1 MTTIWLDGKWLDRD
15 TATISVFDHG
25 LLYGDGIF
33 EGIRVYNG
41 RVFRLGEH
49 VDRLYASARAI
60 NLDIGMKREDFT
72 ALVEEA
78 VKRSGLRDAYI
89 RPIVTRGV
97 GDLGIDPK
105 NCRKPTIVVIV
116 DTIRIWP
123 EERYEQGLACV
134 TAATPIPH
142 RESLSPRVK
151 SLNYLPHV
159 MARIEG
165 TVAGADEVLML
176 DASGHVCEGS
186 GQNLFVVNGRTL
198 RTPPPYAGI
207 LLGVT
212 RNAVMEIAAQAGYT
226 VKEELFNR
234 YDVYTADEAFLTGT
248 ASEVAPIRSLD
259 GRAVGTGK
267 PGPVTR
273 DLMTKFRALV
283 RD

>member
-15 TATISVFDHG
+15 TAMISVFDHG

-33 EGIRVYNG
+33 EGIRAYNG
-41 RVFRLGEH
+41 RIFRLKDH
-49 VDRLYASARAI
+49 IDRLYMSARAI
-60 NLDIGMKREDFT
+60 ALEIGMSREDFI

-78 VKRSGLRDAYI
+78 LKRSGLRDAYI

-97 GDLGIDPK
+97 GDLGIDPL
-105 NCRKPTIVVIV
+105 NCTKPTIMVIV
-116 DTIRIWP
+116 DTIKIWP

-134 TAATPIPH
+134 TAPTPIPH

-159 MARIEG
+159 MAKIEG
-165 TVAGADEVLML
+165 RVAGADEVLML

-186 GQNLFVVNGRTL
+186 GQNLFIVNGRTL
-198 RTPPPYAGI
+198 RTPPSYAGI

-212 RNAVMEIAAQAGYT
+212 RNAVMEIATQAGYT